1 MSFRLT
7 RLLLLALAVAA
18 VVALAAGCGDSSSA
32 SPPVASTASG
42 TTTPST
48 TTTPSDAGPST
59 SDGPSGDNG
68 HFSLAMKVAPGVDGR
83 KFSACM
89 RSHGVPGFPDPNGQG
104 VIQLSGGPGSAI
116 DPTSPRFHSAQQAC
130 RKVLPNGG
138 HATPA
143 EIAAAQRQ
151 LLAFAACMRK
161 HGVPDFP
168 DPTFSG
174 GHFSFQ
180 VNGSQSGFDSTSP
193 KYFAARRACQADLP
207 GKAGG
212 AFPQQAGTK

>member
-1 MSFRLT
+1 
-7 RLLLLALAVAA
+7 
-18 VVALAAGCGDSSSA
+18 
-32 SPPVASTASG
+32 
-42 TTTPST
+42 
-48 TTTPSDAGPST
+48 
-59 SDGPSGDNG
+59 
-68 HFSLAMKVAPGVDGR
+68 
-83 KFSACM
+83 M

-104 VIQLSGGPGSAI
+104 VIQLNGGPGSPTE
-116 DPTSPRFHSAQQAC
+116 PTSPKFRSAQQSC
-130 RKVLPNGG
+130 RKLLPNGG

-151 LLAFAACMRK
+151 ALAFAACMRK

-180 VNGSQSGFDSTSP
+180 FHGSPTSDLNQSTP
-193 KYFAARRACQADLP
+193 KFSAARQACQASLP

-212 AFPQQAGTK
+212 PTTQQAGTK